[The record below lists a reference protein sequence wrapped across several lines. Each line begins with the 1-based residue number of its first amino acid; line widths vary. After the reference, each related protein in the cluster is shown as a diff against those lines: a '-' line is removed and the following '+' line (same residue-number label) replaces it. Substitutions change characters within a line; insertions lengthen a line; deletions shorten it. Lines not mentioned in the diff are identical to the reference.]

1 LTSRSSGQ
9 SIRSSAPAGCPH
21 PTAASP
27 RHRTATPTGS
37 TGSSSGPIPDGKELH
52 HRCGVYA
59 CWNPEHLEPVTH
71 AENQRHLRRT
81 HCKHGHPLSG
91 GNLRISP
98 KYQPEQNARL
108 PGMQRG
114 KRSVSARVLVRA
126 EQTLGIPLPGVPL
139 LRSPIVFIM
148 LTITLH
154 APPAAGQ
161 YLSPLSEAARA
172 SCPVSRDLVHVSLEL
187 DQSMRVSHLIWSTRR
202 LRPLRRLT

>member
-1 LTSRSSGQ
+1 
-9 SIRSSAPAGCPH
+9 
-21 PTAASP
+21 
-27 RHRTATPTGS
+27 
-37 TGSSSGPIPDGKELH
+37 
-52 HRCGVYA
+52 
-59 CWNPEHLEPVTH
+59 VTH

-161 YLSPLSEAARA
+161 YLVERHVDVRGNVMLLSVDDDAMCQYQRHLG
-172 SCPVSRDLVHVSLEL
+172 VSRPAGPTPVFWTCFGVRDHGVAIEGS
-187 DQSMRVSHLIWSTRR
+187 SHQ
-202 LRPLRRLT
+202 